1 MEPGVLWL
9 TVSFGLHIVLVN
21 LGVGISIVAPLL
33 RVIALR
39 RGDTRLDREAY
50 TLTRFYAATYALGGV
65 FGTAFTV
72 YLFSYYPSFTSLLGR
87 IALYNYA
94 LAIMALVAHFLSLTL
109 FYYGWSRLSPRIHT
123 LSGVTLAVSALL
135 IVLGFRSVF
144 AQLSSPVGVDLSR
157 GVVTSPFEA
166 LLGNPLLPPLY
177 LKSIAAAITA
187 TLVAVAGWHALRGE
201 DLARIYLKPAL
212 AGLIIVLLAGA
223 WYGLELRRV
232 EYKFNNIFGGL
243 GLGGEPSLDLSWLL
257 ILKVVLWGIQVAG
270 VAGALYRGVD
280 WARNLLAAGAISA
293 LIAILAGEYLNAYSQ
308 YPYFIPPSE
317 AGVVDERLAKVLNLL
332 SPNINTRSE
341 LLQLITV
348 ASTTILLAAAALYL
362 AITRAG
368 LGAREGSGRRSN

>member
-1 MEPGVLWL
+1 MEPGVFWL
-9 TVSFGLHIVLVN
+9 TVTFGLHIVLVN

-33 RVIALR
+33 RIMALR
-39 RGDTRLDREAY
+39 RGDERLDKEAY

-94 LAIMALVAHFLSLTL
+94 LAIMALVAHFLSLTI
-109 FYYGWSRLSPRIHT
+109 FYYGWNRLPPRIHT
-123 LSGVTLAVSALL
+123 ASGIALAVSALL

-144 AQLSSPVGVDLSR
+144 AQLSSPVGVDLAR
-157 GVVTSPFEA
+157 GIVTNPLEA

-187 TLVAVAGWHALRGE
+187 TLVAAAGWHALRNE
-201 DLARIYLKPAL
+201 ESLARLYLKPAL
-212 AGLIIVLLAGA
+212 AGLVVVLLAGA

-257 ILKVVLWGIQVAG
+257 LLKILLWSIQLAG
-270 VAGALYRGVD
+270 VTMALHRGVTR
-280 WARNLLAAGAISA
+280 ARGLLAIAALSA
-293 LIAILAGEYLNAYSQ
+293 LVAIPAGEYLNAYSQ

-317 AGVVDERLAKVLNLL
+317 AGVGDERLARILNLL

-341 LLQLITV
+341 LLQLVTV
-348 ASTTILLAAAALYL
+348 TSTTILLAAAALYL
-362 AITRAG
+362 AVTRAG
-368 LGAREGSGRRSN
+368 LEAKNGSGH

>member
-1 MEPGVLWL
+1 MEPGVFWL

-33 RVIALR
+33 RIMALR
-39 RGDTRLDREAY
+39 RGDERLDREAY

-109 FYYGWSRLSPRIHT
+109 FYYGWSRLPPRIHT
-123 LSGVTLAVSALL
+123 ASGIALAASALL

-144 AQLSSPVGVDLSR
+144 AQLSSPVGVDLATAT
-157 GVVTSPFEA
+157 VTNPLEA

-201 DLARIYLKPAL
+201 EGLARLYLKPAL
-212 AGLIIVLLAGA
+212 AGLVVVLLAGA

-257 ILKVVLWGIQVAG
+257 LLKILLWGIQLAG
-270 VAGALYRGVD
+270 VTVALHKGV
-280 WARNLLAAGAISA
+280 ARARRLLAIAALSA
-293 LIAILAGEYLNAYSQ
+293 LVAIPAGEYLNAYSQ

-317 AGVVDERLAKVLNLL
+317 AGVGDERLARILNLL

-348 ASTTILLAAAALYL
+348 TSTTILLAAAALYL
-362 AITRAG
+362 AVTRAG
-368 LGAREGSGRRSN
+368 LEAKNRPGH